1 MKTKTLLVKYNE
13 DTNIRPIPD
22 QAEKTLQVYPA
33 LGIMYLAA
41 VLREAGFPVEI
52 LDAHVFDLY
61 GKNFQQAVA
70 DARPDIIGF
79 TSTTVGW
86 PNVVEAARLAH
97 EAVPEALIVVGGP
110 QLQIYPKESVSFPWI
125 DIAVTGDGEETFLEL
140 VQRRDGGGSLDDILG
155 TCVKVDGEVRL
166 NPPRQW
172 TRKLDDI
179 PFPAVDLTPWN
190 KYHVLTIEKPF
201 FNMITTRGCP
211 YKCAY
216 CSQVYAG
223 DTIRY
228 RSPENVLDE
237 MEIYVKKYGA
247 REIIMFDETFTV
259 KKSRVMKICEGI
271 GQRKLKFGFDIRT
284 RVDCLDEEMMK
295 ALHGAG
301 CKRIHFGIE
310 SGSPKILKM
319 MNKGITVEK
328 VRETVTLAKKIG
340 FSTRGFFMIG
350 YLDEDMD
357 TYKETVRF
365 SQELPLDWASYS
377 ITTPLPHTGLYR
389 EAMKRGHVDGDYWR
403 DYTLLKKGRDEFP
416 HIVTEHWDDE
426 KLKRMLSKAYT
437 SFYMRPSYVWRR
449 LSSIRSFND
458 VKDLYGGLKI
468 IMMLQH

>member
-1 MKTKTLLVKYNE
+1 LKPKTLLVKYNE

-41 VLREAGFPVEI
+41 VLRHEGYPVEI
-52 LDAHVFDLY
+52 LDAHVHDLY
-61 GKNFQQAVA
+61 GAEFQKAVQ
-70 DARPDIIGF
+70 DAKPHIIGF

-86 PNVVEAARLAH
+86 PNVVEAARLAK

-110 QLQIYPKESVSFPWI
+110 QLQIYPRESVTFPWI
-125 DIAVTGDGEETFLEL
+125 DLAVTGDGEETFLEL
-140 VQRRDGGGSLDDILG
+140 VQRYDGGQSLDDILG

-172 TRKLDDI
+172 SRKLDDL
-179 PFPAVDLTPWN
+179 PFPAVDLTPWDR
-190 KYHVLTIEKPF
+190 YHALTIEKPF

-211 YKCAY
+211 YKCSY

-228 RSPENVLDE
+228 RSPENVLEE

-271 GQRKLKFGFDIRT
+271 VERKLKFGFDVRT
-284 RVDCLDEEMMK
+284 RVDCLDEDMMS
-295 ALHGAG
+295 ALKEAG

-310 SGSPKILKM
+310 SGSPRILKA

-328 VRETVTLAKKIG
+328 IRETVSKAKKAG

-350 YLDEDMD
+350 YLDEDMS
-357 TYKETVRF
+357 TYEETVRF
-365 SQELPLDWASYS
+365 SQTLPLDWASYS

-389 EAMKRGHVDGDYWR
+389 EAMKRGYIDGDYWK
-403 DYTLLKKGRDEFP
+403 DYTLLKKGRDSFP
-416 HIVTEHWDDE
+416 HLITEHWDE
-426 KLKRMLSKAYT
+426 GKLKNMLSKAY
-437 SFYMRPSYVWRR
+437 SRFYLRPQYVWRR
-449 LSSIRSFND
+449 LSGIRSFND
-458 VKDLYGGLKI
+458 VKDLVGGFKVL
-468 IMMLQH
+468 MMLQH

>member
-1 MKTKTLLVKYNE
+1 MKPKTLLVKYNE

-33 LGIMYLAA
+33 LGIMYIAA
-41 VLREAGFPVEI
+41 VLRQDGFPVDI
-52 LDAHVFDLY
+52 LDAHVLDLY
-61 GKNFQQAVA
+61 GAEFQKAVQ
-70 DARPDIIGF
+70 DAEPDIIGF

-86 PNVVEAARLAH
+86 PNVVAAAKLAREAC
-97 EAVPEALIVVGGP
+97 PKALIIVGGP
-110 QLQIYPKESVSFPWI
+110 QLQIYPKESMSFPWL
-125 DIAVTGDGEETFLEL
+125 DMAVTGDGEETILEI
-140 VQRRDGGGSLDDILG
+140 VRRYDGGDSLDDILG
-155 TCVKVDGEVRL
+155 TCVRVDGEVRL

-172 TRKLDDI
+172 SRKLDDI
-179 PFPAVDLTPWN
+179 PFPAVDLTPWD
-190 KYHVLTIEKPF
+190 KYHALTIEKPF

-228 RSPENVLDE
+228 RSPENVVEE

-259 KKSRVMKICEGI
+259 KKSRVLKICELI
-271 GQRKLKFGFDIRT
+271 KERKLKFGFDVRT
-284 RVDCLDEEMMK
+284 RVDCVDADMLD
-295 ALHGAG
+295 ALREAG

-310 SGSPKILKM
+310 SGSPRILKL

-328 VRETVTLAKKIG
+328 IRDTVNLAKKKG

-350 YLDEDMD
+350 YLDEDME
-357 TYKETVRF
+357 TYKETVRL

-389 EAMKRGHVDGDYWR
+389 EAMRRGFVDGDYWQ
-403 DYTLLKKGRDEFP
+403 DYTLLKKGRESFP
-416 HIVTEHWDDE
+416 HIITEHWDE
-426 KLKRMLSKAYT
+426 KQLQSMLKKAYKD
-437 SFYMRPSYVWRR
+437 FYLRPSYVWRR
-449 LSSIRSFND
+449 ISSIRSWND
-458 VKDLYGGLKI
+458 VKDLVGGAKVL
-468 IMMLQH
+468 MLLQH